1 MSSNFV
7 SFSLRKVWCARTLYI
22 SFVLWHLFFFPRE
35 LCAGHLLP
43 SETYCMR
50 HFAHV
55 HVKRLAA
62 WITNQ
67 TTKKYTIVITSYLP
81 VTKKSSRPTEEK
93 KIGPI
98 SSPTQ
103 YAEPWLFEPPLRQWA
118 NLSGSESNTTWLT
131 AERQRHGYRRYHVWC
146 TYRAMSTWWISH
158 KKNTWWMWTKLNVG
172 TFSVPKWIYLFD
184 HQTLCLTIR
193 LI

>member
-1 MSSNFV
+1 MCSHPLSLLCVVTPFFPTRTLCWTPVALWNLLYA
-7 SFSLRKVWCARTLYI
+7 SFRACARQTFSGLNYEPDHEKI
-22 SFVLWHLFFFPRE
+22 HHRHHFLF
-35 LCAGHLLP
+35 AG
-43 SETYCMR
+43 Y
-50 HFAHV
+50 
-55 HVKRLAA
+55 
-62 WITNQ
+62 
-67 TTKKYTIVITSYLP
+67 
-81 VTKKSSRPTEEK
+81 KKSSRPTEEK

-172 TFSVPKWIYLFD
+172 TLSVPKWIYLFD
-184 HQTLCLTIR
+184 HQTLWLTIR

>member
-1 MSSNFV
+1 MCSHP
-7 SFSLRKVWCARTLYI
+7 LYLLC
-22 SFVLWHLFFFPRE
+22 VVTPFFFPRE

-131 AERQRHGYRRYHVWC
+131 AERQYDRDTDTAGIMCGVRTEPW
-146 TYRAMSTWWISH
+146 APDGFPI
-158 KKNTWWMWTKLNVG
+158 KKTLDGCEPNWT
-172 TFSVPKWIYLFD
+172 
-184 HQTLCLTIR
+184 
-193 LI
+193 